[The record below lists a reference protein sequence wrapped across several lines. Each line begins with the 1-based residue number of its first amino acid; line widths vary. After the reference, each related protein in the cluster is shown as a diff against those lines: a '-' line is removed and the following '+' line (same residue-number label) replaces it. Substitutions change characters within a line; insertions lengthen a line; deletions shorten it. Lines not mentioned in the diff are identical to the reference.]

1 MNILY
6 VEDSLTLVRL
16 VQNFLENKGIKVF
29 SSDNVDEAI
38 KILNDEK
45 IDFVL
50 SDIILRGTIK
60 TGYIMVRELR
70 KNEKTAKI
78 PIYLTSTR
86 DAKAATITA
95 KKIGA
100 NGFLKKPFELQE
112 LYEII
117 IKETNESN

>member
-29 SSDNVDEAI
+29 SSDNVDEAL
-38 KILNDEK
+38 KILDAQR
-45 IDFVL
+45 IDFIL

-60 TGYIMVRELR
+60 TGYILVRELR
-70 KNEKTAKI
+70 KNENTKNI

-86 DAKAATITA
+86 DARAATITA
-95 KKIGA
+95 IKIGA
-100 NGFLKKPFELQE
+100 KGFLKKPFELQE

-117 IKETNESN
+117 IKEINESS